1 MSILNDISS
10 LLTQVPSHVGE
21 APTGAKA
28 PYTVTRPLF
37 IDNDSLAV
45 SGDALGWG
53 TQYSVY
59 CRAASVSASYNLAL
73 SVIGTLQGKR
83 AGGSTLS
90 ASLGYNGAPVEGQYE
105 SQVTVQLNQGGLS

>member
-1 MSILNDISS
+1 MSILDDIKA
-10 LLTQVPSHVGE
+10 LLTQTPSYVGE
-21 APTGAKA
+21 AATGAKA
-28 PYTVTRPLF
+28 PYTVIRPLYVG
-37 IDNDSLAV
+37 NAALAV
-45 SGDALGWG
+45 NGDALGWD

-59 CRAASVSASYNLAL
+59 CRAASVSASHNLAL

>member
-1 MSILNDISS
+1 MSTLDDIKS
-10 LLTQVPSHVGE
+10 LLTQTPSYVGE
-21 APTGAKA
+21 ASTGAQS
-28 PYTVTRPLF
+28 PYTVIRPLF
-37 IDNDSLAV
+37 IDNDTLAIN
-45 SGDALGWG
+45 GDALGWN

-83 AGGSTLS
+83 VGGSTLS

-105 SQVTVQLNQGGLS
+105 SQVTVQLNQGGIS

>member
-1 MSILNDISS
+1 MSTLNAIDA
-10 LLTQVPSHVGE
+10 LLTQVPSYVGE
-21 APTGAKA
+21 AATGAKA
-28 PYTVTRPLF
+28 PYVVTRPLF
-37 IDNDSLAV
+37 VDNDSLAI

-59 CRAASVSASYNLAL
+59 CRGASVEASYNLAL

-83 AGGSTLS
+83 VGGSTLS
-90 ASLGYNGAPVEGQYE
+90 ASLGYNGAPVEGQFE